1 MMSDT
6 PPSSPSGGASA
17 ARPPVAPSPA
27 APGVLS
33 GARRPTSATPSG
45 ALYGGLSP
53 LRVQLTAV
61 AATVD
66 DLVETV
72 RDVLVKVE
80 VLSGSQERLA
90 TAVHTMETSFTVA
103 FKDVMSALQLMVK
116 AAQGRLSSASG
127 AVEQTLTAVSA
138 AKAAFREDEKKRI
151 ISSTRSADVYNSM
164 KRTLQQVIRAVMTVR
179 RVDRGAAKDW
189 LLSTIHLPTGRDSS
203 ALSDMRACVP
213 ILRTKQHLMQAFKDL
228 VCNGFPVGVGL
239 SRAEQTNDLPACDW
253 TIAPCRPR
261 KLRSLP

>member
-1 MMSDT
+1 MTPTTTASTDKIFPAPAANAAGPGVASQTLSAQDEEEPPGDPAGGASVEGGGQRPRQVAGGAARPLITRQMMSDK

-27 APGVLS
+27 APGVPS

-45 ALYGGLSP
+45 ALYAGLGP

-61 AATVD
+61 ATTVD

-138 AKAAFREDEKKRI
+138 TKAAFREDEKK
-151 ISSTRSADVYNSM
+151 
-164 KRTLQQVIRAVMTVR
+164 
-179 RVDRGAAKDW
+179 
-189 LLSTIHLPTGRDSS
+189 
-203 ALSDMRACVP
+203 
-213 ILRTKQHLMQAFKDL
+213 
-228 VCNGFPVGVGL
+228 
-239 SRAEQTNDLPACDW
+239 
-253 TIAPCRPR
+253 
-261 KLRSLP
+261 